1 MKKCKGF
8 TLIELMV
15 SVTIVAVVAA
25 IVIPNFNEFIIR
37 MRVDNEISQLH
48 RLLLTARNSAI
59 NTNQDVTLCPIDN
72 NSRCTTD
79 WQNNIIVFIDTN
91 DDDVYSAE
99 MNEVIIRLKPPAK
112 INDKL
117 QYGLHRKRIL
127 FAATGRT
134 TGWGSNGTLKYC
146 PENNVELSRAIVI
159 ATSGRFYPST
169 DIDLDGKDETRNG
182 NEVTCRIN

>member
-1 MKKCKGF
+1 MKKCNGF
-8 TLIELMV
+8 TLIELMISV
-15 SVTIVAVVAA
+15 SIVAIVAA
-25 IVIPNFNEFIIR
+25 IVIPNFNEFIVR

-59 NTNQDVTLCPIDN
+59 NANRDVTLCPIDN
-72 NSRCTTD
+72 NSHCTTD
-79 WQNNIIVFIDTN
+79 WQNNIIVFVDIN
-91 DDDVYSAE
+91 DDSIYSPE
-99 MNEVIIRLKPPAK
+99 LNEVIIRIKSSAK

-117 QYGLHRKRIL
+117 QYGLFRKKIK

-146 PENNVELSRAIVI
+146 PEHNTELSRAIVI

-169 DIDLDGKDETRNG
+169 DIDLDGKDEIRNG
-182 NEVTCRIN
+182 NEITCRID